1 MHHSTNPSDPSHL
14 GQSVIGWRE
23 WVSLPDLAIRHVKAK
38 IDTGARSSSLHAFNI
53 EAFTRDGISMVHF
66 EVHPNQRSELPVI
79 ACEAPIHDVRRVR
92 SSSGIATKRFVILTK
107 VHWLDA
113 TWEVDLTLADRSL
126 MGFRML
132 IGREAVRGR
141 VLVDPSQSY
150 FGGRPRKKKKK
161 NS

>member
-1 MHHSTNPSDPSHL
+1 
-14 GQSVIGWRE
+14 
-23 WVSLPDLAIRHVKAK
+23 
-38 IDTGARSSSLHAFNI
+38 
-53 EAFTRDGISMVHF
+53 MVRF

-79 ACEAPIHDVRRVR
+79 ACEAPIHDIRRVR

-150 FGGRPRKKKKK
+150 IGGRPRKKKKK
-161 NS
+161 N